1 MDLPALAQHLV
12 DTYGFSRQGTFA
24 FSDSGGCIMHNTA
37 SVGDHVYTS
46 VQMRL
51 GRTTS
56 TKFYNKVVSQLE
68 AGEVRETFGRHLA
81 HYVHST
87 NKHLYP
93 MLRHPDVQR
102 SGCTRTGVPLYV
114 CVSEDL
120 SKTVTE
126 ELVVEALEQASIK
139 EGACCVSKRCWKRRR
154 AWTGEHEWKKLQRKT
169 EIRQKEIERLEAA
182 TKEIPELWEE
192 RAATRIAVQ
201 RALLDDGHKKAKN
214 WLGSFSSSWSAGIR
228 KPAGKEL
235 LLKDKRRPNGLCL
248 GEKWP
253 EKNLR
258 QPSVMFSK
266 GGGRLQPHDAVV
278 AKKKHQTAYLCA
290 RPPNLLEQRRSKNC
304 LEPHCRTIHP
314 KGERATGAAKTTGK
328 LEAGRAFGENK
339 GGGGTNKIGLLCDS
353 ADQNCKKNWISLHA
367 NIPSRTAQRQS
378 LNVPRTILSF
388 PQWGRTVNNK
398 QETRKRL
405 FGVRLFKKKSK
416 KESLGSIE
424 GRLYCRLVQEK
435 STKNKKK

>member
-1 MDLPALAQHLV
+1 MAQHLV
-12 DTYGFSRQGTFA
+12 DTYGFSRQGAFA

-56 TKFYNKVVSQLE
+56 TEFYNKVVSQLE

-139 EGACCVSKRCWKRRR
+139 EGACCVSKRCWKQRR

-304 LEPHCRTIHP
+304 LEPNCRTIHP

-328 LEAGRAFGENK
+328 LEAGRAFEENK

-367 NIPSRTAQRQS
+367 NIPSPTAQRQS
-378 LNVPRTILSF
+378 FNVPRTILFLS
-388 PQWGRTVNNK
+388 PMG
-398 QETRKRL
+398 ED
-405 FGVRLFKKKSK
+405 G
-416 KESLGSIE
+416 
-424 GRLYCRLVQEK
+424 
-435 STKNKKK
+435 

>member
-1 MDLPALAQHLV
+1 
-12 DTYGFSRQGTFA
+12 
-24 FSDSGGCIMHNTA
+24 
-37 SVGDHVYTS
+37 
-46 VQMRL
+46 
-51 GRTTS
+51 
-56 TKFYNKVVSQLE
+56 
-68 AGEVRETFGRHLA
+68 
-81 HYVHST
+81 
-87 NKHLYP
+87 
-93 MLRHPDVQR
+93 
-102 SGCTRTGVPLYV
+102 
-114 CVSEDL
+114 
-120 SKTVTE
+120 
-126 ELVVEALEQASIK
+126 
-139 EGACCVSKRCWKRRR
+139 
-154 AWTGEHEWKKLQRKT
+154 
-169 EIRQKEIERLEAA
+169 
-182 TKEIPELWEE
+182 
-192 RAATRIAVQ
+192 
-201 RALLDDGHKKAKN
+201 
-214 WLGSFSSSWSAGIR
+214 
-228 KPAGKEL
+228 
-235 LLKDKRRPNGLCL
+235 
-248 GEKWP
+248 
-253 EKNLR
+253 
-258 QPSVMFSK
+258 MFSK

-339 GGGGTNKIGLLCDS
+339 GGGETNKIGLLCDS

>member
-1 MDLPALAQHLV
+1 MAQHLV
-12 DTYGFSRQGTFA
+12 DTYGFSRQGAFA
-24 FSDSGGCIMHNTA
+24 FSDSGGCILHNTA
-37 SVGDHVYTS
+37 SVGNHVYTS

-56 TKFYNKVVSQLE
+56 TEFYNKVVSQLE

-102 SGCTRTGVPLYV
+102 SGCTRTGVPLYA

-139 EGACCVSKRCWKRRR
+139 EGACCVSKRCWKQRR

-169 EIRQKEIERLEAA
+169 EIQQKEIERLEAA

-201 RALLDDGHKKAKN
+201 RALLDDGHKKTKN

-278 AKKKHQTAYLCA
+278 ATKKHLTAYLCS

-339 GGGGTNKIGLLCDS
+339 GGGGKNKIGLLCDS

-367 NIPSRTAQRQS
+367 NIPSRTA
-378 LNVPRTILSF
+378 
-388 PQWGRTVNNK
+388 
-398 QETRKRL
+398 
-405 FGVRLFKKKSK
+405 
-416 KESLGSIE
+416 
-424 GRLYCRLVQEK
+424 
-435 STKNKKK
+435 

>member
-1 MDLPALAQHLV
+1 
-12 DTYGFSRQGTFA
+12 
-24 FSDSGGCIMHNTA
+24 
-37 SVGDHVYTS
+37 
-46 VQMRL
+46 MRL

-56 TKFYNKVVSQLE
+56 TEFYNKVVSQLE

-139 EGACCVSKRCWKRRR
+139 EGACCVSKRCWKQRR

-201 RALLDDGHKKAKN
+201 RALLDDGHEKAKN
-214 WLGSFSSSWSAGIR
+214 WLGRFSSSWSAGIR

-278 AKKKHQTAYLCA
+278 ATKKHQTAYLCA

-328 LEAGRAFGENK
+328 LDAGRAFGENK

-378 LNVPRTILSF
+378 FNVPRTILFLS
-388 PQWGRTVNNK
+388 PMG
-398 QETRKRL
+398 E
-405 FGVRLFKKKSK
+405 
-416 KESLGSIE
+416 E
-424 GRLYCRLVQEK
+424 G
-435 STKNKKK
+435 

>member
-1 MDLPALAQHLV
+1 
-12 DTYGFSRQGTFA
+12 
-24 FSDSGGCIMHNTA
+24 
-37 SVGDHVYTS
+37 
-46 VQMRL
+46 MRL

>member
-1 MDLPALAQHLV
+1 MAQHLV
-12 DTYGFSRQGTFA
+12 DTYGFSRQGAFA
-24 FSDSGGCIMHNTA
+24 FSDSGGCILHNTA

-56 TKFYNKVVSQLE
+56 TEFYNKVVSQLE

-102 SGCTRTGVPLYV
+102 SGCTRTGVPLYA

-139 EGACCVSKRCWKRRR
+139 EGACCVSKRCWKQRR

-169 EIRQKEIERLEAA
+169 EIEQKEIERLEAA

-278 AKKKHQTAYLCA
+278 ATKKHLTAYLCA

-339 GGGGTNKIGLLCDS
+339 GGGGTNRIGLLCDS

-378 LNVPRTILSF
+378 FNVPRTILFLS
-388 PQWGRTVNNK
+388 PMG
-398 QETRKRL
+398 ED
-405 FGVRLFKKKSK
+405 G
-416 KESLGSIE
+416 
-424 GRLYCRLVQEK
+424 
-435 STKNKKK
+435 

>member
-1 MDLPALAQHLV
+1 MAQHLV
-12 DTYGFSRQGTFA
+12 DTYGFSRQGAFA
-24 FSDSGGCIMHNTA
+24 FSDSGGCILHNTA

-56 TKFYNKVVSQLE
+56 TEFYNKVVSQLE

-81 HYVHST
+81 HHVHST

-126 ELVVEALEQASIK
+126 ELVVEALEQSSIK
-139 EGACCVSKRCWKRRR
+139 EGACCVSKRCWKQRR

-201 RALLDDGHKKAKN
+201 RALLDDGHKKTKN
-214 WLGSFSSSWSAGIR
+214 WLGSFSSSWGAGIR

-278 AKKKHQTAYLCA
+278 ATKKHQTAYLCA

-378 LNVPRTILSF
+378 FNVPRTILFLS
-388 PQWGRTVNNK
+388 PVG
-398 QETRKRL
+398 ED
-405 FGVRLFKKKSK
+405 G
-416 KESLGSIE
+416 
-424 GRLYCRLVQEK
+424 
-435 STKNKKK
+435 

>member
-1 MDLPALAQHLV
+1 M
-12 DTYGFSRQGTFA
+12 
-24 FSDSGGCIMHNTA
+24 
-37 SVGDHVYTS
+37 
-46 VQMRL
+46 
-51 GRTTS
+51 
-56 TKFYNKVVSQLE
+56 
-68 AGEVRETFGRHLA
+68 
-81 HYVHST
+81 
-87 NKHLYP
+87 
-93 MLRHPDVQR
+93 
-102 SGCTRTGVPLYV
+102 YV
-114 CVSEDL
+114 CMYV
-120 SKTVTE
+120 
-126 ELVVEALEQASIK
+126 
-139 EGACCVSKRCWKRRR
+139 CWKQRR

-182 TKEIPELWEE
+182 TKEIPELWKE

-201 RALLDDGHKKAKN
+201 RALLDDGHKKTKN

-228 KPAGKEL
+228 KPTGKEL

-278 AKKKHQTAYLCA
+278 ATKKHQTAYLCA

-353 ADQNCKKNWISLHA
+353 ADQNCKKNWISLQA

-378 LNVPRTILSF
+378 FNVPRTILFLS
-388 PQWGRTVNNK
+388 PMG
-398 QETRKRL
+398 ED
-405 FGVRLFKKKSK
+405 G
-416 KESLGSIE
+416 
-424 GRLYCRLVQEK
+424 
-435 STKNKKK
+435 